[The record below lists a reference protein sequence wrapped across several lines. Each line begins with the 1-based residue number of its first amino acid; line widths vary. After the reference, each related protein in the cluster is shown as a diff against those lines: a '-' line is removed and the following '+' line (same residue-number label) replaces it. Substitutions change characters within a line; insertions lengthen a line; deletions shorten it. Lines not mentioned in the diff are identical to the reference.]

1 MLPIIGELTQFNSIH
16 HVFKEE
22 IKTKFEGNTHF

>member
-1 MLPIIGELTQFNSIH
+1 MLPIIGELTLFNSIH

-22 IKTKFEGNTHF
+22 IKAKFEGNTHF